1 MKYRKNLVI
10 RIIIIFLISFSI
22 YYQNNKRIEDNNSLE
37 YYFSYSICNFLIF
50 RMNYN
55 CSNNIFMDKN
65 FYENILEINQK
76 INLFINIKKTKI
88 ENIFLLIGIVPFL
101 KNNSSIIYKIN
112 KKEIFKLF
120 KNIFKKI
127 KIKNKIIK
135 INENNF
141 KFFIEKFNELINYK
155 WEIIPTKTISNNI
168 RYIINNYFN
177 ESCLEIFDKSLNFN
191 FKYYLKNRKKQFSSG
206 EINDLISKFY
216 IIKNKLYS
224 QKILEF
230 MKKKNVQEK
239 EVLGELVNN
248 LLNIILQVYKCKC
261 LLNEENYALKE
272 IPKYKLYSYNR
283 IFSNLN
289 EPLILKKFITY
300 DFLPRLISSFIDYD
314 YIYLVTTYYEGKSLD
329 YFREQLLTEE
339 QIKFVSACV
348 IQSLI
353 YLRKEKIIHRDIM
366 MKNII
371 MDNKNYFNVIDF
383 SFSINY
389 LDKNNKR
396 NSMITYNM
404 VTPPEIIN
412 NSEYD
417 YNSDY
422 YRLGSV
428 IYYLIFKKYPYI
440 LKKENNITDILIDY
454 KYIKNYTYSCINFLN
469 KLLISDY
476 KKRIGFKSVEELV
489 NHSWFKGFDW
499 TMLEEKRMISP
510 FKFIK
515 NGFKES
521 QCTKFIIPI
530 RYITKYQKQLNKNI
544 YKKLIK
550 KFEFAN
556 SLIIDNF
563 IKY

>member
-1 MKYRKNLVI
+1 MLLY
-10 RIIIIFLISFSI
+10 
-22 YYQNNKRIEDNNSLE
+22 
-37 YYFSYSICNFLIF
+37 
-50 RMNYN
+50 
-55 CSNNIFMDKN
+55 
-65 FYENILEINQK
+65 
-76 INLFINIKKTKI
+76 FINIFVQDKYYET
-88 ENIFLLIGIVPFL
+88 
-101 KNNSSIIYKIN
+101 
-112 KKEIFKLF
+112 
-120 KNIFKKI
+120 
-127 KIKNKIIK
+127 
-135 INENNF
+135 
-141 KFFIEKFNELINYK
+141 
-155 WEIIPTKTISNNI
+155 NI
-168 RYIINNYFN
+168 RG
-177 ESCLEIFDKSLNFN
+177 LV
-191 FKYYLKNRKKQFSSG
+191 
-206 EINDLISKFY
+206 SKFY